1 MKRLVFA
8 VVMALLFFLL
18 LNFIYCNLD
27 AQTFGYSVNFKFT
40 VPYLFAFQSMPI
52 PMGFCLLIAFCG
64 GMVAIALIEA
74 LPSFFKTLEIRSKN
88 KKIRQLEREL
98 SIVREIGEH
107 RSISSPDAKGTPHQ
121 NSR

>member
-27 AQTFGYSVNFKFT
+27 AQTFGYSINFKFT
-40 VPYLFAFQSMPI
+40 VPHLFAFQSMPI
-52 PMGFCLLIAFCG
+52 PMGFCLLIAFCS

-98 SIVREIGEH
+98 SIVREIGES
-107 RSISSPDAKGTPHQ
+107 RSISSSDSSDMPKE
-121 NSR
+121 